1 MIKTVVS
8 SARNVV
14 IRLKKL
20 RFLKLFLIFA
30 GIKQGYNIDY
40 QYLAH
45 NAKNRRFLSIERQR
59 AGKYRLY
66 VCLECSFC

>member
-20 RFLKLFLIFA
+20 RFLKLFFNFV
-30 GIKQGYNIDY
+30 GIKQGYNADY
-40 QYLAH
+40 HHLVR
-45 NAKNRRFLSIERQR
+45 NTKNKRFSAMNDNVPANIGCMY
-59 AGKYRLY
+59 A
-66 VCLECSFC
+66 